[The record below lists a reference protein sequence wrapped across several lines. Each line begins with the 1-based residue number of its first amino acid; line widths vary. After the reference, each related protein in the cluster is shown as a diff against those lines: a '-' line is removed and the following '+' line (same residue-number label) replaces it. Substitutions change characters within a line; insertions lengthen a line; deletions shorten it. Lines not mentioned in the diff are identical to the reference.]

1 MPVLNELAGVSE
13 YSSKNSRTHNMQSQ
27 AAAAREL
34 ELQQEMRAGER
45 SFNW

>member
-1 MPVLNELAGVSE
+1 
-13 YSSKNSRTHNMQSQ
+13 MQSQ

-34 ELQQEMRAGER
+34 EIQQQAQAGER

>member
-1 MPVLNELAGVSE
+1 MPVLNELAGVKE

-34 ELQQEMRAGER
+34 EIQQQAQAGER
-45 SFNW
+45 SFN